1 MYSAASESMLELLMT
16 VPNSAHY
23 LNLQIVEGVLMMK
36 DQRMRIMLTLTTRFA
51 IKAKKKKKKIITQT

>member
-23 LNLQIVEGVLMMK
+23 LNLDLSDSRGRSNDERSAHAHNDNYTNVNH
-36 DQRMRIMLTLTTRFA
+36 
-51 IKAKKKKKKIITQT
+51 KKELRDT